1 MAACLLI
8 CTRMPNMKRS
18 ICVLTASVAMLLMP
32 SISRATVW
40 TDPATLQIGTGANTP
55 CATPGPSGCTGDPV
69 LVGSTKIDIYQN
81 SGGAGSLDNPVLL
94 ILGIPNDT
102 TNLFGSNPIAVDQF
116 INGGTKSVGTSAPAT
131 TGLYNLTS
139 GSGGFFGSMG
149 PGQEVYSFLSLQGP
163 TDSSNSFKNW
173 SGAAQNDAGITATSY
188 GIYVFALSD
197 GGNPL
202 GANGLININFKNALP
217 NGTMLVADGEFASG
231 FKIFDTPFTEAGMT
245 TGTGI
250 TSVPV
255 PEPASLMLLGSG
267 LLVVSAKIRR
277 RRR

>member
-1 MAACLLI
+1 
-8 CTRMPNMKRS
+8 MPNIKRL
-18 ICVLTASVAMLLMP
+18 ICVLAASAAMLLMP

-40 TDPATLQIGTGANTP
+40 TDPATLQIGTGANTS
-55 CATPGPSGCTGDPV
+55 CATPGPSGCSADPV
-69 LVGSTKIDIYQN
+69 LVGGTNIDIYQN
-81 SGGAGSLDNPVLL
+81 SNGAGTLNNPVLL

-102 TNLFGSNPIAVDQF
+102 TNLFGANPIAVDQF
-116 INGGTKSVGTSAPAT
+116 INGGTKNVGTSAPAT
-131 TGLYNLTS
+131 PGTYNLTS

-149 PGQEVYSFLSLQGP
+149 PGEEVYSFLSLQGP
-163 TDSSNSFKNW
+163 TNSSNSFTNW
-173 SGAAQNDAGITATSY
+173 SGAAKTDAGITATSY

-197 GGNPL
+197 GSNPL

-217 NGTMLVADGEFASG
+217 DGTMIVAYGEFASG
-231 FKIFDTPFTEAGMT
+231 YKIYDTPFTEAGMS
-245 TGTGI
+245 TGTTGI

-267 LLVVSAKIRR
+267 LLIVSARIRR